1 MQQEETPGLKDD
13 HIDSPSSG
21 KQSPNKDA
29 EKNSQS
35 AEASR
40 GNEVIDSV
48 NGIDAVETGH
58 VDTPASN
65 NETRPQLSSPIANG
79 SQLPG
84 NSQLNQPLH
93 FELGPEV
100 GNNFTIGNY
109 WGMSADDS
117 NPMQSFQSFNTS
129 TMQNY
134 GLNNNNS
141 FHQPLPFG
149 SIGQPSFVATNSQF
163 SSPPGMPNMSMLNN
177 MGQVN
182 NHVGGFGYQNT
193 QNQNQ
198 RRAITAQHNYGAV
211 NNKSLNPRLP
221 WSSQQSPWP
230 NTSQQNTTMSPWTM
244 ALQQQRAKGGINGVQ
259 MAKKG
264 QSHSALNMNQNPAIN
279 NFLVQQKMKR
289 ASSAPNQALNSN
301 VPKSYSVPI
310 GSDRGVESSG
320 LSYTV
325 CLNVLC

>member
-1 MQQEETPGLKDD
+1 MQQEETLGSKDD
-13 HIDSPSSG
+13 RIDSPSG
-21 KQSPNKDA
+21 KQSPNKEEDKA
-29 EKNSQS
+29 TQS
-35 AEASR
+35 AETGR
-40 GNEVIDSV
+40 DNEATGCV
-48 NGIDAVETGH
+48 NGVQVAETENT
-58 VDTPASN
+58 DSQSSN
-65 NETRPQLSSPIANG
+65 NEARPQLSPSGATEP
-79 SQLPG
+79 QLSG

-100 GNNFTIGNY
+100 SNNFTIGNY
-109 WGMSADDS
+109 WGISADDT
-117 NPMQSFQSFNTS
+117 NGMQNFQSFNTS

-149 SIGQPSFVATNSQF
+149 SIGQPSFVAAGNNQYP
-163 SSPPGMPNMSMLNN
+163 SPPGMPNMSMMNN

-182 NHVGGFGYQNT
+182 NHMGGFSYQNT

-221 WSSQQSPWP
+221 WSNQHSPWP
-230 NTSQQNTTMSPWTM
+230 NTSQQSTMSPWTM
-244 ALQQQRAKGGINGVQ
+244 ALQQQRAKGGMNGVQ

-264 QSHSALNMNQNPAIN
+264 QSSPSVNMNHNPAIN

-301 VPKSYSVPI
+301 GPKSYSVAI
-310 GSDRGVESSG
+310 GSDRSADPSA

-325 CLNVLC
+325 CPL